1 MSERLKRI
9 LQIGGFI
16 LIVFAIGFAI
26 WWVFFRSSVIVSRP
40 PTVTPPITQPPSTG
54 GGLTPSGAAT
64 PGFEIP
70 APVQTGEATPS
81 MIAKGG
87 ITATAAIGNAPVL
100 SPFLSGDGTTL
111 QYYNRLD
118 GKFYRI
124 RSDGTAEALSDKVF
138 FNVSSVQWAPDR
150 NQAILEY
157 PDGSNILY
165 NFATKTQ
172 ATLPKHWEK
181 FDFSPRSDQIAFLSS
196 GDDQDSR
203 WLAVA
208 KPDGSGSKPIEALG
222 NNASKVQVAWSP
234 NDQIIAFS
242 KTGGPQGFGEQE
254 IFMVGRQGENFRSL
268 LVSGVGFAGQ
278 WSPDGRILYSTS
290 DADND
295 WKPQLW
301 IVDGSPDRMG
311 ANKTSLGLTT
321 WADKCSF
328 GGTTTIYCAVP
339 ETLPRG
345 VGLYPAAA
353 GNSPDR
359 IWRVDLAS
367 GVREQVAIPSES
379 HTIDSIVVSED
390 GRQLYFTDKIS
401 GQLYRIT
408 LK

>member
-1 MSERLKRI
+1 MSERLKKI

-16 LIVFAIGFAI
+16 LVVIGIGFAM
-26 WWVFFRSSVIVSRP
+26 WRVFFRELVSPPPAVIP
-40 PTVTPPITQPPSTG
+40 PETELPPLSGLPPAGQAPPRVEVPITPESAPTAPSPIAT
-54 GGLTPSGAAT
+54 GGLT
-64 PGFEIP
+64 
-70 APVQTGEATPS
+70 Q
-81 MIAKGG
+81 
-87 ITATAAIGNAPVL
+87 TAAIGNAPVL
-100 SPFLSGDGTTL
+100 SPFLASDGTTL

-124 RSDGTAEALSDKVF
+124 RPDGTPELLSAREF
-138 FNVSSVQWAPDR
+138 FNVSTVRWAPDR

-165 NFATKTQ
+165 NFAANTQ

-196 GDDQDSR
+196 GQDQDSR
-203 WLAVA
+203 WLATA
-208 KPDGSGSKPIEALG
+208 RPDGSGSKPIEALG
-222 NNASKVQVAWSP
+222 NNAAKVQVAWSP

-242 KTGGPQGFGEQE
+242 KTGAPQGFGEQE

-268 LVSGVGFAGQ
+268 LVNGVGFEGK
-278 WSPDGRILYSTS
+278 WMPDGRILYSTS
-290 DADND
+290 SADND

-301 IVDGSPDRMG
+301 IVDGSPDRIG
-311 ANKTSLGLTT
+311 ANKTPLGLTT
-321 WADKCSF
+321 WVDKCTFASVSA
-328 GGTTTIYCAVP
+328 IYCAVP

-359 IWRVDLAS
+359 IWRIDLVS
-367 GVREQVAIPSES
+367 GAREQIAIPSEN

-401 GQLYRIT
+401 GQLYKIN